1 MKLKPGGNLNFGL
14 CEGFCVVFKAPK
26 WRGGG
31 SKKTTKNPHFFSLLP
46 LVLKL
51 ISSKTAWHMAPWTKS
66 DRIWHPTSMRFK
78 VQNWGG
84 GKKKKK
90 GQKTLP
96 PVASYSLLNF
106 LLFPHIHSTS
116 FITPTASS
124 PLCLKGLIV
133 RSLAG
138 TTKRLIGFSLLKHS
152 TVCLRRRQPL
162 AVWAYISH

>member
-1 MKLKPGGNLNFGL
+1 MWGVLCGFQSTQVEGWGFQKNNKKPPLFFPFFPWSWNWSALKRHDTWPPGQNQTGYGIQRPW
-14 CEGFCVVFKAPK
+14 GS
-26 WRGGG
+26 RYRIGGEE
-31 SKKTTKNPHFFSLLP
+31 
-46 LVLKL
+46 
-51 ISSKTAWHMAPWTKS
+51 
-66 DRIWHPTSMRFK
+66 
-78 VQNWGG
+78 
-84 GKKKKK
+84 KKKK

>member
-31 SKKTTKNPHFFSLLP
+31 SKKTTKNSLFFPFSP
-46 LVLKL
+46 WSWNWSALKRHDTWPPGQNQTGYG
-51 ISSKTAWHMAPWTKS
+51 IQRPWGS
-66 DRIWHPTSMRFK
+66 RYRI
-78 VQNWGG
+78 GG
-84 GKKKKK
+84 EGKKK